1 MRRRSAP
8 LITVTYEELP
18 RTTQLPPT
26 ESHGYQCDLCEREC
40 QGTPCGSG
48 LLLWFRGTEMRYDEP
63 PLCEDCASRVTM
75 GALSKWAL
83 EGEEEG

>member
-1 MRRRSAP
+1 

-18 RTTQLPPT
+18 
-26 ESHGYQCDLCEREC
+26 SHPQASSTIGQRYRCDLCERDCE
-40 QGTPCGSG
+40 GTPSGNG
-48 LLLWFRGTEMRYDEP
+48 LLIWSRGTEMRYDEP